1 MINMDSK
8 LKLVL
13 GIIICF
19 VGVMILISSF
29 FYMIVI
35 PGGLFS
41 ILIGSMLIYDSI
53 KK

>member
-1 MINMDSK
+1 MVNMDNR
-8 LKLVL
+8 LKLGL
-13 GIIICF
+13 GILICI
-19 VGVMILISSF
+19 VGVVVLISSF

-41 ILIGSMLIYDSI
+41 ILVGSMLIYDSI